1 MIRTILLLL
10 LVSSFSL
17 LATAQTR
24 RPVPQAEPSADAFA
38 LEPDYDT
45 LQLFYEGPRV
55 FQPCNPWPV
64 EPYKPRPFNLRGKI
78 FDSAANEV
86 GSYFARGVVRQ
97 SDGAHVA
104 DYALTLK
111 GIGTIIFAIDAL
123 PEVGPYAFDGFIA
136 SGPRRNEAYQLTLTP
151 KLTTDCVWGMRWEFL
166 LSIQQEGFKRQ

>member
-1 MIRTILLLL
+1 MLRIFILLLL
-10 LVSSFSL
+10 MPGFSL
-17 LATAQTR
+17 AIAAQHR
-24 RPVPQAEPSADAFA
+24 RPAPLAEPSADAFA

-64 EPYKPRPFNLRGKI
+64 EPYKPRPFNLRGRI

-86 GSYFARGVVRQ
+86 GSYFARGTVRQ
-97 SDGAHVA
+97 NDGAHVA

-111 GIGTIIFAIDAL
+111 GVGTIIFAIDAL
-123 PEVGPYAFDGFIA
+123 PEVGPYEFEGFIA

-151 KLTTDCVWGMRWEFL
+151 RLTTDCVWGMRWEFL
-166 LSIQQEGFKRQ
+166 LSTEQGGFNRQ